1 MSLHA
6 IRIPHLR
13 RRQLFTTPALPTPA
27 SAHVSALPVLL
38 PACGGGTLRSSA
50 SQRALAESL
59 QAGRC

>member
-27 SAHVSALPVLL
+27 SAHVSALPVL